1 MPVCSLDHWRHEHDY
16 AVHNTRNERN
26 TGWVVFLTVFMMTA
40 EIGAGAV
47 FGSMALMADGWHMG
61 THAAAL
67 GITLIAYIFAR
78 RMAKDRRFAFGTG
91 KMGVLGGFSSAI
103 VLLMVAMLMA
113 FEAAQR
119 LFSPHSIQ
127 YNEAILVACVG
138 LGVNLLSAFL
148 LRNHDHPGHAHEGHD
163 DHKDAEHHDHDAQHQ
178 EDHNLKAA
186 YLHVMADAL
195 TSVLAIAALLA
206 GKIFGWV
213 WMDALM
219 GIVGALVITRWSI
232 GLMRETGGILLDRS
246 ADEKLSEAIRRVLE
260 ADADSRVADLHL
272 WKINSNQYAGAVSI
286 VTHDSKRAEHYR
298 ARLASMDDLA
308 HVTIE
313 VYQCTNAQ
321 CLAAAAETVS

>member
-1 MPVCSLDHWRHEHDY
+1 MSICSLDRWRHEHDF

-26 TGWVVFLTVFMMTA
+26 TGWVVFLTVSMMTA

-78 RMAKDRRFAFGTG
+78 RLAKDRRFAFGTG

-119 LFSPHSIQ
+119 LFSPHTIQ
-127 YNEAILVACVG
+127 YNEAILVACIG

-148 LRNHDHPGHAHEGHD
+148 LRNHDHPGHAHGGHD
-163 DHKDAEHHDHDAQHQ
+163 DDHHDHDHHQ

-206 GKIFGWV
+206 GKIFGWA

-246 ADEKLSEAIRRVLE
+246 ADETVSEAIRRELE

-286 VTHDSKRAEHYR
+286 VTHDSKPVEHYR
-298 ARLASMDDLA
+298 TLLSSMDDLA

-321 CLAAAAETVS
+321 CLAAAEGPFTR